1 MVTQAAESEMDLEQ
15 YTVAELKDIAAEE
28 GIDVPSDARKD
39 EIIKAIEQGRQGK
52 DAVVTPL
59 ALTGPVIPLPLSG
72 IVADVYGIGRKYN
85 IQLADLQA
93 LGAIPQA
100 NFLLDNLSP
109 GSIVQ
114 YVRTKHS
121 QAVAGTGITACTA
134 QVGDGTNLWGAA
146 LDVFAAPSNAALN
159 TAQLSAN
166 NVGPFAAVYPV
177 YLTLIATGGNLGVAT
192 AGAISAW
199 LRWTPIA

>member
-109 GSIVQ
+109 APLSSMSGPSTVKLWLAL
-114 YVRTKHS
+114 VSPR
-121 QAVAGTGITACTA
+121 ARRRLVTAPTSGE
-134 QVGDGTNLWGAA
+134 Q
-146 LDVFAAPSNAALN
+146 
-159 TAQLSAN
+159 
-166 NVGPFAAVYPV
+166 
-177 YLTLIATGGNLGVAT
+177 
-192 AGAISAW
+192 
-199 LRWTPIA
+199 RWTCSQLRQMQPLIRRNCRPTTLDRSLRSIQSISH